1 MNDDKLIYEK
11 YLEENIKQA
20 ALSVLCALGLGTGC
34 STINKGIDMITPK
47 PKEFNPDDRFNP
59 NNPDF
64 LRSLQY
70 LFDKL
75 SDNEKQ
81 QLQRDIQQL
90 LITTGTPDEGWD
102 KWVND
107 WMKQRA

>member
-1 MNDDKLIYEK
+1 MRSRY
-11 YLEENIKQA
+11 
-20 ALSVLCALGLGTGC
+20 GTGC
-34 STINKGIDMITPK
+34 STIKQGIQMMTPK
-47 PKEFNPDDRFNP
+47 HKEHVP
-59 NNPDF
+59 NSNALDPDF
-64 LRSLQY
+64 QRNLQY

-102 KWVND
+102 TWVND

>member
-20 ALSVLCALGLGTGC
+20 ALSVLCALGIGTGC
-34 STINKGIDMITPK
+34 STIDQGIKMMTPK
-47 PKEFNPDDRFNP
+47 HKEHSPNFNP
-59 NNPDF
+59 NDPTFQRN
-64 LRSLQY
+64 LQY

-102 KWVND
+102 TWVND

>member
-20 ALSVLCALGLGTGC
+20 ALSVLCALGIGTGC
-34 STINKGIDMITPK
+34 STIDQGIQMMTPK
-47 PKEFNPDDRFNP
+47 HKEHSPNFNP
-59 NNPDF
+59 NDPTFQRN
-64 LRSLQY
+64 LQY

-102 KWVND
+102 TWVND